1 MRVID
6 KKRCPQTY
14 KRRYREAKGDKFA
27 MNETTTA
34 AVAVTDNVSE
44 YHIGH
49 TIYRVKTVFNPAFRQ
64 SLSDI
69 LARLIT
75 ADCEKM
81 LGDNEQKQDKQAV

>member
-1 MRVID
+1 
-6 KKRCPQTY
+6 
-14 KRRYREAKGDKFA
+14 

-69 LARLIT
+69 LTRLIT

-81 LGDNEQKQDKQAV
+81 LGDNEQKQGKQAV

>member
-1 MRVID
+1 MPFHTAVYEGREI
-6 KKRCPQTY
+6 KRNPQIQM
-14 KRRYREAKGDKFA
+14 RRYREAKGEKFA
-27 MNETTTA
+27 MNETKAT
-34 AVAVTDNVSE
+34 VSE

-49 TIYRVKTVFNPAFRQ
+49 TIYRAKTVFNPAFRQ

-81 LGDNEQKQDKQAV
+81 LGDNEQEQDKQAV

>member
-1 MRVID
+1 
-6 KKRCPQTY
+6 
-14 KRRYREAKGDKFA
+14 

-49 TIYRVKTVFNPAFRQ
+49 TIYRGKTVFNPAFRQ

-69 LARLIT
+69 LARIIT

-81 LGDNEQKQDKQAV
+81 LGDNEQEQGKQAV